1 MFLLCDEMNP
11 SPTDFYF
18 TIQQKE
24 RASIKV
30 RGSEFIATAIPVT
43 SKDQAIKEL
52 EILRSEFWDATHNC
66 FAYRIGMGGLEFRT
80 SDDGEPSGSA
90 GKPILFVLHKYDVS
104 DILMVITRYYGGTK
118 LGVGGLARAY
128 SDASSAV
135 LEQCVKIPVYSSKDI
150 RVLCIYEDV
159 AIIRRIID
167 AYAINSDSEYRDA
180 VEFIARI
187 PESQCEAFMN
197 EIISATSGRAGA
209 MILEN
214 EE

>member
-1 MFLLCDEMNP
+1 MNS
-11 SPTDFYF
+11 SPTDFYY
-18 TIQQKE
+18 TIQQRE
-24 RASIKV
+24 RTSIKV
-30 RGSEFIATAIPVT
+30 RGSEFIATVIPVT
-43 SKDQAIKEL
+43 SKDQALKEL
-52 EILRSEFWDATHNC
+52 ESLRSEFWDATHNC
-66 FAYRIGMGGLEFRT
+66 FAYRIGKGGLEFRT

-128 SDASSAV
+128 SDSTSAV
-135 LEQCVKIPVYSSKDI
+135 LELCVKIPVYSTKDI
-150 RVLCIYEDV
+150 KVLCMYEDV
-159 AIIRRIID
+159 DTVRRIID

-187 PESQCEAFMN
+187 PESQCEMFMN

-209 MILEN
+209 MILNTED
-214 EE
+214 

>member
-1 MFLLCDEMNP
+1 MNS
-11 SPTDFYF
+11 SPTDFYY
-18 TIQQKE
+18 TIQLRE
-24 RASIKV
+24 RTSIKV
-30 RGSEFIATAIPVT
+30 RGSEFIATVIPVT
-43 SKDQAIKEL
+43 SKDQALKEL
-52 EILRSEFWDATHNC
+52 ESLRSEFWDATHNC
-66 FAYRIGMGGLEFRT
+66 FAYRIGKGGLEFRT

-128 SDASSAV
+128 SDSSSAV
-135 LEQCVKIPVYSSKDI
+135 LELCVKIPVYSTKDI
-150 RVLCIYEDV
+150 KVLCMYEDV
-159 AIIRRIID
+159 DTVRRIID

-187 PESQCEAFMN
+187 PESQCEMFMN

-209 MILEN
+209 MVLNTED
-214 EE
+214 

>member
-1 MFLLCDEMNP
+1 MNS
-11 SPTDFYF
+11 SPTDFYY
-18 TIQQKE
+18 TIQQRE
-24 RASIKV
+24 RTSIKV

-43 SKDQAIKEL
+43 SKDQALKEL
-52 EILRSEFWDATHNC
+52 ESLRSEFWDATHNC
-66 FAYRIGMGGLEFRT
+66 FAYRIGKGGLEFRT

-128 SDASSAV
+128 SDSSSAV
-135 LEQCVKIPVYSSKDI
+135 LELCVKIPVYSTKDI
-150 RVLCIYEDV
+150 KVLCMYEDV
-159 AIIRRIID
+159 DIIRRIID
-167 AYAINSDSEYRDA
+167 SYAINSDSEYRDA

-187 PESQCEAFMN
+187 PESQCEIFMN

-209 MILEN
+209 IILNIED
-214 EE
+214 

>member
-1 MFLLCDEMNP
+1 MNS
-11 SPTDFYF
+11 SPTDFYY
-18 TIQQKE
+18 TIQQRE
-24 RASIKV
+24 RTSIKV
-30 RGSEFIATAIPVT
+30 RGSEFIATVIPVT
-43 SKDQAIKEL
+43 SKDQALKEL
-52 EILRSEFWDATHNC
+52 ESLRSEFWDATHNC
-66 FAYRIGMGGLEFRT
+66 FAYRIGKGGLEFRT

-128 SDASSAV
+128 SDSSSAV
-135 LEQCVKIPVYSSKDI
+135 LELCVKIPVYSTKDI
-150 RVLCIYEDV
+150 KVLCMYEDV
-159 AIIRRIID
+159 DTVRRIID

-187 PESQCEAFMN
+187 PESQCEMFMT

-209 MILEN
+209 MILNTED
-214 EE
+214 

>member
-1 MFLLCDEMNP
+1 MNS
-11 SPTDFYF
+11 SPTDFYY
-18 TIQQKE
+18 TIQQRE

-52 EILRSEFWDATHNC
+52 ESLRSEYWDATHNC
-66 FAYRIGMGGLEFRT
+66 FAYRIGKGGLEFRT

-104 DILMVITRYYGGTK
+104 DILMVITRYYGRTK

-128 SDASSAV
+128 SDASSAA
-135 LEQCVKIPVYSSKDI
+135 LELCVKLPVYSAKDI
-150 RVLCIYEDV
+150 RVMCIYEDV
-159 AIIRRIID
+159 AIVRRIID
-167 AYAINSDSEYRDA
+167 TYAINSDSEYRDA

-187 PESQCEAFMN
+187 PESQCELFMN

-209 MILEN
+209 MIIQAED
-214 EE
+214 

>member
-1 MFLLCDEMNP
+1 MNS
-11 SPTDFYF
+11 SPTDFYY
-18 TIQQKE
+18 TIQQRE
-24 RASIKV
+24 RTSIKV
-30 RGSEFIATAIPVT
+30 RGSEFIATAIPVS
-43 SKDQAIKEL
+43 SKDQALKEL
-52 EILRSEFWDATHNC
+52 ESLRSEFWDATHNC
-66 FAYRIGMGGLEFRT
+66 FAYRIGKGGLEFRT

-128 SDASSAV
+128 SDSSSAV
-135 LEQCVKIPVYSSKDI
+135 LELCVKIPVYSTKDI
-150 RVLCIYEDV
+150 KVLCMYEDV
-159 AIIRRIID
+159 DTVRRIID

-187 PESQCEAFMN
+187 PESQCEMFMN

-209 MILEN
+209 MILNTED
-214 EE
+214 

>member
-1 MFLLCDEMNP
+1 MYLLCDEMNP
-11 SPTDFYF
+11 SPTDFYY

-30 RGSEFIATAIPVT
+30 RGSEFIATAIPVS

-52 EILRSEFWDATHNC
+52 EGLRSEFWDATHNC

-128 SDASSAV
+128 SEATSAV
-135 LEQCVKIPVYSSKDI
+135 LELCVKIPVYSSKDI
-150 RVLCIYEDV
+150 RVLCMYEDV
-159 AIIRRIID
+159 AIVRRIID
-167 AYAINSDSEYRDA
+167 AHAINSDSEYRDA

-187 PESQCEAFMN
+187 PESQCETFIN
-197 EIISATSGRAGA
+197 EIVSATSGRAGA
-209 MILEN
+209 MILQN

>member
-1 MFLLCDEMNP
+1 MNS
-11 SPTDFYF
+11 SPTDFYY
-18 TIQQKE
+18 TIQQRE
-24 RASIKV
+24 RTSIKV

-43 SKDQAIKEL
+43 SKDQALKEL
-52 EILRSEFWDATHNC
+52 ESLRSEFWDATHNC
-66 FAYRIGMGGLEFRT
+66 FAYRIGKGGLEFRT

-128 SDASSAV
+128 SDSSSAV
-135 LEQCVKIPVYSSKDI
+135 LELCVKIPVYSTKDI
-150 RVLCIYEDV
+150 KVLCMYEDV
-159 AIIRRIID
+159 DIIRRIID
-167 AYAINSDSEYRDA
+167 SYAINSDSEYRDA

-187 PESQCEAFMN
+187 PESQCEIFMN

-209 MILEN
+209 MILNTED
-214 EE
+214 

>member
-1 MFLLCDEMNP
+1 MNS
-11 SPTDFYF
+11 SPTDFYY
-18 TIQQKE
+18 TIQQRE
-24 RASIKV
+24 RTSIKV

-43 SKDQAIKEL
+43 SKDQALKEL
-52 EILRSEFWDATHNC
+52 ESLRSEFWDATHNC
-66 FAYRIGMGGLEFRT
+66 FAYRIGKGGLEFRT

-128 SDASSAV
+128 SDSSSAV
-135 LEQCVKIPVYSSKDI
+135 LELCVKIPVYSTKDI
-150 RVLCIYEDV
+150 KVLCMYED
-159 AIIRRIID
+159 ADIIRRIID
-167 AYAINSDSEYRDA
+167 SYAINSDSEYRDA

-187 PESQCEAFMN
+187 PESQCEIFMN

-209 MILEN
+209 MILNTED
-214 EE
+214 

>member
-1 MFLLCDEMNP
+1 MNS
-11 SPTDFYF
+11 SPTDSYY
-18 TIQQKE
+18 TIQQRE
-24 RASIKV
+24 RTSIKV
-30 RGSEFIATAIPVT
+30 RGSEFIATVIPVS
-43 SKDQAIKEL
+43 SKDQALKEL
-52 EILRSEFWDATHNC
+52 ESLRSEFWDATHNC
-66 FAYRIGMGGLEFRT
+66 FAYRIGKGGLEFRT

-128 SDASSAV
+128 SDSSSAV
-135 LEQCVKIPVYSSKDI
+135 LELCVKIPVYSTKDI
-150 RVLCIYEDV
+150 KVLCMYEDV
-159 AIIRRIID
+159 DTVRRIID

-187 PESQCEAFMN
+187 PESQCEMFMN

-209 MILEN
+209 MILNTED
-214 EE
+214 